1 MQDYTILDDSYN
13 CSVEGYKS
21 ALSVLK
27 MYKGKKIIIT
37 PGLVELGAEEK
48 EANINF
54 GKAIA
59 EICDI
64 CVVVNEANS
73 KEIIEGIQSQENS
86 KTQIIQAL
94 NLDDAKIKINELIE
108 KGCCILFENDLPDNY
123 T

>member
-1 MQDYTILDDSYN
+1 M
-13 CSVEGYKS
+13 
-21 ALSVLK
+21 
-27 MYKGKKIIIT
+27 
-37 PGLVELGAEEK
+37 EEK

-94 NLDDAKIKINELIE
+94 NLDDAKIKINEFIE
-108 KGCCILFENDLPDNY
+108 KGCCILFENDFLHPRRFCFSAGRGYDPSRP
-123 T
+123 